1 MSECYN
7 IFMEVQAPLLVL
19 AIAITIDLA
28 FGEMP
33 NTLHPVVWI
42 GSLIQKTTMICEQAA
57 QKSQKPQK
65 YLCGLALALIVI
77 SCAAAFGML
86 LNVLASH
93 HPIAGIVVT
102 AYFLK
107 STFSIRSLVSSSNL
121 IRRDLSANDLKSA
134 RSDLTSLVSR
144 DASGLDE
151 PKIASAAIESTAEN
165 FVDSILSPILYFA
178 LFGIPGA
185 LVYKAINTLDSM
197 VGYQNERFREIGF
210 VSAKLD
216 DVVNWIPAR
225 LSVIF
230 ILLASIRFS
239 PRSALRVCL
248 RDHALPA
255 SPNSGY
261 PMAMVAGAL
270 SCRLEKP
277 GSYVLGGE
285 YPNPT
290 GEHIRHANWV
300 VLVAT
305 FLLVVV
311 VGAWHWICGAT
322 L

>member
-1 MSECYN
+1 
-7 IFMEVQAPLLVL
+7 MEIHAPLLVL
-19 AIAITIDLA
+19 AIAIIIDLA

-42 GSLIQKTTMICEQAA
+42 GSLIQKTTRICEQAA
-57 QKSQKPQK
+57 QKLQKSQKRQKRQK
-65 YLCGLALALIVI
+65 YLCGLALALICI
-77 SCAAAFGML
+77 SCAAASGVL
-86 LNVLASH
+86 LNVLTSH
-93 HPIAGIVVT
+93 YRIAGIVAT

-121 IRRDLSANDLKSA
+121 IYRELSANDLVGA
-134 RSDLTSLVSR
+134 RRDLIALVSR

-185 LVYKAINTLDSM
+185 LAYKAINTLDSM
-197 VGYQNERFREIGF
+197 VGYKNERFIEIGF

-239 PRSALRVCL
+239 PGPALLVCL

-277 GSYVLGGE
+277 GSYVLGAE
-285 YPNPT
+285 YPDPT
-290 GEHIRHANWV
+290 GEHIRRANWV

-311 VGAWHWICGAT
+311 VGAWYWICGAA

>member
-1 MSECYN
+1 
-7 IFMEVQAPLLVL
+7 MEIHVPLLVL
-19 AIAITIDLA
+19 AIAIIIDLA

-33 NTLHPVVWI
+33 NTLHPVVRI
-42 GSLIQKTTMICEQAA
+42 GSLIRKITRICEQAT
-57 QKSQKPQK
+57 QKSQKPQKPQK
-65 YLCGLALALIVI
+65 YLCGFALALIVI

-93 HPIAGIVVT
+93 YRIAGIIVT

-121 IRRDLSANDLKSA
+121 IYQELSVNDLVGARRDLVA
-134 RSDLTSLVSR
+134 LVSR
-144 DASGLDE
+144 DASGLDK

-185 LVYKAINTLDSM
+185 LAYKAINTLDSM
-197 VGYQNERFREIGF
+197 VGYRDERFREIGF

-230 ILLASIRFS
+230 IFFASV
-239 PRSALRVCL
+239 PYNPAAALRTCL

-255 SPNSGY
+255 SPNSGF

-277 GSYVLGGE
+277 GSYLLGAE
-285 YPNPT
+285 YPAPT
-290 GEHIRHANWV
+290 GEHIRHANRV

-311 VGAWHWICGAT
+311 VGAWCWIYGAA

>member
-1 MSECYN
+1 
-7 IFMEVQAPLLVL
+7 MEVQVPLLVL
-19 AIAITIDLA
+19 AIAITIDIA

-42 GSLIQKTTMICEQAA
+42 GSLIQRTTIVCERTTR
-57 QKSQKPQK
+57 KSQTSQK
-65 YLCGLALALIVI
+65 YLCGLALALICI
-77 SCAAAFGML
+77 SCAAVTGIM
-86 LNVLASH
+86 LNVLTSQY
-93 HPIAGIVVT
+93 PIAGIVVT

-107 STFSIRSLVSSSNL
+107 STFSIRSLVSSSLL
-121 IRRDLSANDLKSA
+121 ICRELSANEIKSA
-134 RSDLTSLVSR
+134 RTDLIALVSR
-144 DASGLDE
+144 DTRGFGELQ
-151 PKIASAAIESTAEN
+151 IASAAIESTAEN

-197 VGYQNERFREIGF
+197 VGYKNERFREIGF

-230 ILLASIRFS
+230 ILLSSLWFS
-239 PRSALRVCL
+239 PQSALRVCL

-261 PMAMVAGAL
+261 PMAIVAGAL
-270 SCRLEKP
+270 RCRLEKP

-285 YPNPT
+285 YPDPS
-290 GEHIRHANWV
+290 GGQIRQVNRIIV
-300 VLVAT
+300 GAT
-305 FLLVVV
+305 FLLVAAVV
-311 VGAWHWICGAT
+311 AWYQICVT
-322 L
+322 PFC

>member
-1 MSECYN
+1 
-7 IFMEVQAPLLVL
+7 MEVQVPLLVL
-19 AIAITIDLA
+19 VIAITIDIA

-42 GSLIQKTTMICEQAA
+42 GSLIQRITIVCELATR
-57 QKSQKPQK
+57 KSQTSQK
-65 YLCGLALALIVI
+65 YLCGLALALICV
-77 SCAAAFGML
+77 SCAAVTGIM
-86 LNVLASH
+86 LNVLTLH
-93 HPIAGIVVT
+93 YQIAGIFVT

-107 STFSIRSLVSSSNL
+107 STFSIRSLVSSSLL
-121 IRRDLSANDLKSA
+121 ICRELSANDSVGA
-134 RSDLTSLVSR
+134 RSNLIALVSR
-144 DASGLDE
+144 DTRGLGE
-151 PKIASAAIESTAEN
+151 PQIASAAIESTAEN

-197 VGYQNERFREIGF
+197 VGYKNERFREIGF

-230 ILLASIRFS
+230 LLLPSFRFS
-239 PRSALRVCL
+239 PQSALRVCL

-261 PMAMVAGAL
+261 PMAIVAGAL
-270 SCRLEKP
+270 CCKLEKP

-285 YPNPT
+285 YPDPS
-290 GEHIRHANWV
+290 GEQIRQANWIIV
-300 VLVAT
+300 GAASLLVA
-305 FLLVVV
+305 VVAAV
-311 VGAWHWICGAT
+311 TVGLAV

>member
-1 MSECYN
+1 
-7 IFMEVQAPLLVL
+7 MEVQAPLLVL

-42 GSLIQKTTMICEQAA
+42 GSLIQKTTMICEQVA
-57 QKSQKPQK
+57 QKSQKLRK
-65 YLCGLALALIVI
+65 YLCGLVLTLIVI

-93 HPIAGIVVT
+93 YQITGIVVT

-285 YPNPT
+285 YPDPT

>member
-7 IFMEVQAPLLVL
+7 IFMEIQAPLLVL
-19 AIAITIDLA
+19 AIAIMIDLA

-86 LNVLASH
+86 LNVLDSH
-93 HPIAGIVVT
+93 HRIAGIVVT

-121 IRRDLSANDLKSA
+121 IRRDLSANDSVGA
-134 RSDLTSLVSR
+134 RRDLTALVSR

-197 VGYQNERFREIGF
+197 VGYRNERFREIGF

-239 PRSALRVCL
+239 PRSALRVC
-248 RDHALPA
+248 
-255 SPNSGY
+255 
-261 PMAMVAGAL
+261 
-270 SCRLEKP
+270 
-277 GSYVLGGE
+277 GE
-285 YPNPT
+285 YPDPT

-311 VGAWHWICGAT
+311 VGAWNWICGAT

>member
-1 MSECYN
+1 MSECQN
-7 IFMEVQAPLLVL
+7 TSMEVQVPLLVL
-19 AIAITIDLA
+19 AIAITIDIA

-33 NTLHPVVWI
+33 NMFHPVVWI
-42 GSLIQKTTMICEQAA
+42 GSLIQRITIVCERATR
-57 QKSQKPQK
+57 KSQTPQK
-65 YLCGLALALIVI
+65 YLCGLVLALICV
-77 SCAAAFGML
+77 SCAAVTGIM
-86 LNVLASH
+86 LNVLTSQYQ
-93 HPIAGIVVT
+93 IAGIFVT

-107 STFSIRSLVSSSNL
+107 STFSIRSLVSSSLL
-121 IRRDLSANDLKSA
+121 IHRELSANDSVGA
-134 RSDLTSLVSR
+134 RSDLIALVSR
-144 DASGLDE
+144 DTRGLDE
-151 PKIASAAIESTAEN
+151 PQIASAAIESTAEN

-197 VGYQNERFREIGF
+197 VGYNNERFREIGF

-230 ILLASIRFS
+230 LLLPSFRFS
-239 PRSALRVCL
+239 PQSALRVCL

-261 PMAMVAGAL
+261 PMAIVAGAL
-270 SCRLEKP
+270 CCKLEKP

-285 YPNPT
+285 YPDPS
-290 GEHIRHANWV
+290 GEQIHQANWIIV
-300 VLVAT
+300 GAA
-305 FLLVVV
+305 FLLVAVIAVGLVV
-311 VGAWHWICGAT
+311 

>member
-1 MSECYN
+1 
-7 IFMEVQAPLLVL
+7 MEIHAPLLVL
-19 AIAITIDLA
+19 AIAIIIDLA

-42 GSLIQKTTMICEQAA
+42 GSLIQKTARICEHVV
-57 QKSQKPQK
+57 QKSQKSHKSQEMQK
-65 YLCGLALALIVI
+65 YLCGLVLALIVI
-77 SCAAAFGML
+77 SCTAAFGVL

-93 HPIAGIVVT
+93 YHITGIVAT

-121 IRRDLSANDLKSA
+121 IYRELSANDLVGA
-134 RSDLTSLVSR
+134 RRDLIALVSR

-178 LFGIPGA
+178 VFGIPGA
-185 LVYKAINTLDSM
+185 LAYKAINTLDSM
-197 VGYQNERFREIGF
+197 VGYRNERFREIGF

-225 LSVIF
+225 LSMLFIF
-230 ILLASIRFS
+230 FASV
-239 PRSALRVCL
+239 PYNPAAALRICL
-248 RDHALPA
+248 HDHALPA
-255 SPNSGY
+255 SPNSGF

-277 GSYVLGGE
+277 GSYVLGAEFSDPAPRDIVRG
-285 YPNPT
+285 NR
-290 GEHIRHANWV
+290 I
-300 VLVAT
+300 VLMAT
-305 FLLVVV
+305 VLLVVV
-311 VGAWHWICGAT
+311 VAAGLAIVWQ

>member
-1 MSECYN
+1 MSACFTDTCMD
-7 IFMEVQAPLLVL
+7 IPVQVQVLVL
-19 AIAITIDLA
+19 AVTIDLI

-33 NTLHPVVWI
+33 NAAHPVVWI
-42 GSLIQKTTMICEQAA
+42 GALIQRTTTICERASQT
-57 QKSQKPQK
+57 SQKQQRH
-65 YLCGLALALIVI
+65 LCGLVLAMIVI
-77 SCAAAFGML
+77 SCAAAAGML

-93 HPIAGIVVT
+93 HQIAGTFVI

-121 IRRDLSANDLKSA
+121 IYRELSANDPVGA
-134 RSDLTSLVSR
+134 RSNLTSLVSR
-144 DASGLDE
+144 DAKGLLE
-151 PKIASAAIESTAEN
+151 PQIASAAIESVSEN
-165 FVDSILSPILYFA
+165 YVDSILSPILYFA

-197 VGYQNERFREIGF
+197 VGYRNERFREIGF

-216 DVVNWIPAR
+216 DIVNWIPAR
-225 LSVIF
+225 LSVVFIF
-230 ILLASIRFS
+230 VASV
-239 PRSALRVCL
+239 PYNPAAALRICL

-270 SCRLEKP
+270 RCRLEKP

-285 YPNPT
+285 FSDPS
-290 GEHIRHANWV
+290 GGHIRQANWV

-305 FLLVVV
+305 VILVAVV
-311 VGAWHWICGAT
+311 AVGLAV

>member
-1 MSECYN
+1 
-7 IFMEVQAPLLVL
+7 MEVQVPLLVL
-19 AIAITIDLA
+19 VIAITIDIA

-42 GSLIQKTTMICEQAA
+42 GSLIQRITIVCELATR
-57 QKSQKPQK
+57 KSQTSQK
-65 YLCGLALALIVI
+65 YLCGLALALICV
-77 SCAAAFGML
+77 SCAAVTGIM
-86 LNVLASH
+86 LNVLTLH
-93 HPIAGIVVT
+93 YQIAGIFVT

-107 STFSIRSLVSSSNL
+107 STFSIRSLVSSSLL
-121 IRRDLSANDLKSA
+121 ICRELSANDSVGA
-134 RSDLTSLVSR
+134 RSNLIALVSR
-144 DASGLDE
+144 DTRGLGE
-151 PKIASAAIESTAEN
+151 PQIASAAIESTAEN

-197 VGYQNERFREIGF
+197 VGYKNERFREIGF

-230 ILLASIRFS
+230 LLLPSFRFS
-239 PRSALRVCL
+239 PQSALRVCL

-261 PMAMVAGAL
+261 PMAIVAGAL
-270 SCRLEKP
+270 RCKLEKP

-285 YPNPT
+285 YPDPS
-290 GEHIRHANWV
+290 GEQIRQANWIIV
-300 VLVAT
+300 GAASLLVA
-305 FLLVVV
+305 VVAAV
-311 VGAWHWICGAT
+311 TVGLAV